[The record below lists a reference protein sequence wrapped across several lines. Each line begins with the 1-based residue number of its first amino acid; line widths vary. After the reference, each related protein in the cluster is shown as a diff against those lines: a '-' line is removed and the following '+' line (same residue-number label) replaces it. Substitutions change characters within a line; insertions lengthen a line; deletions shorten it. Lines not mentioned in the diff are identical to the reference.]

1 MARAVLPV
9 PDSLGIGALPDAAG
23 YGDAGADTLGHIA
36 LRCATGFADQ
46 GRKGQLQIPH
56 LQRLGLAEAARLI
69 AGQLPAGCD
78 AVPCSSAAWPA
89 AREFSFGKDTTTG
102 HRELAGQPTTTP
114 WGSFGRGESRVPVDL
129 LDALKQECELSG
141 WLGNC
146 GASGTAIIDAH
157 GDGHRRTGKPIIY
170 TSADSV
176 LHIAANEADFGL
188 ERLYRLC
195 AAARRRVDS
204 LRIGRV
210 IARPFLGLRSG
221 AYRGTTN
228 RRDFSMP
235 PHRPSLLDALT
246 EASVPVLG
254 VGKIADILAHRG
266 ITEDVHAHGNDG
278 LFDAALAAL
287 ERAGGKAPIFTNS
300 VDSDSEFAHRRDV
313 AGYASTLEHFDTRLP
328 ELLCRL
334 REGDLLVL
342 CADHGNDP
350 TWPGN
355 DDTREHIPVLLRG
368 GGLRSG
374 SHGIRSSFADTGQT
388 LARHIGLPAMACAT
402 AFENAT

>member
-1 MARAVLPV
+1 
-9 PDSLGIGALPDAAG
+9 
-23 YGDAGADTLGHIA
+23 
-36 LRCATGFADQ
+36 
-46 GRKGQLQIPH
+46 
-56 LQRLGLAEAARLI
+56 
-69 AGQLPAGCD
+69 
-78 AVPCSSAAWPA
+78 
-89 AREFSFGKDTTTG
+89 
-102 HRELAGQPTTTP
+102 
-114 WGSFGRGESRVPVDL
+114 
-129 LDALKQECELSG
+129 
-141 WLGNC
+141 
-146 GASGTAIIDAH
+146 
-157 GDGHRRTGKPIIY
+157 
-170 TSADSV
+170 
-176 LHIAANEADFGL
+176 
-188 ERLYRLC
+188 
-195 AAARRRVDS
+195 
-204 LRIGRV
+204 
-210 IARPFLGLRSG
+210 
-221 AYRGTTN
+221 
-228 RRDFSMP
+228 
-235 PHRPSLLDALT
+235 LT

-278 LFDAALAAL
+278 LLDATLAAL

-355 DDTREHIPVLLRG
+355 DDTQEHIPVLLRG